1 MQRASRRPARGHRRP
16 VTTANDTFDYVIV
29 GGGTAGCVLANRLSA
44 DPSVRVA
51 LLEAGPTD
59 DHLTIKIP
67 AAVAAAIANP
77 HFSWHYRSVPQ
88 QHLKGRIIPVPRGRV
103 LGGCSSINGM
113 VYFRG
118 HRRDFDGW
126 VDMGATGWGYA
137 DVLPYFRKSENNERF
152 PASELHGHGGEMNV
166 IDIPQVNPLVHRF
179 LAAAAGLGF
188 PAAEDLASPEPEG
201 FCARQATIRNGRR
214 ESMVTAFLAPV
225 RYRENLEVYVRT
237 LATRV
242 ILENRIARGVLVE
255 HDGAVRELRARR
267 EVILAGGAYNS
278 PQLLMLSGIGAGAAL
293 QAFGI
298 EARHDLPGVGAGL
311 HDHPASSI
319 QVRTTDPTS
328 YGLSWKALPRGLKN
342 VLEYALSRRG
352 PLGSNVFEGTGF
364 VRSRP
369 GLDRPD
375 VQIVF
380 MPAHRN
386 ASGFAIPLGH
396 GYGIIGILVRP
407 KSRGTVKL
415 ATADPHA
422 APLIDFNFLAEDDD
436 RRALLFSVK
445 LARRILNAPEFAS
458 LQGREI
464 SPGAQVQDD
473 EGLEQHMVKTCVTV
487 HHACSTCR
495 MGHDALAVVDPAL
508 RVHGVGG
515 LRVIDASVFPAAVSG
530 NSNAA
535 VVMVAEKGADLIL
548 GRKHAL

>member
-1 MQRASRRPARGHRRP
+1 
-16 VTTANDTFDYVIV
+16 VTTARDTFDYVIV

-59 DHLTIKIP
+59 DSLAIKIP

-77 HFSWHYRSVPQ
+77 HLSWHYASVPQ
-88 QHLKGRIIPVPRGRV
+88 QHLGGRVIPVPRGRV

-126 VDMGATGWGYA
+126 AAMGATGWGYA

-179 LAAAAGLGF
+179 LAAAARLGF

-214 ESMVTAFLAPV
+214 ESMVTAFLTPV
-225 RYRENLEVYVRT
+225 RYRENLEVFLRT
-237 LATRV
+237 LATRIV
-242 ILENRIARGVLVE
+242 LENRVARGVLVE
-255 HDGAVRELRARR
+255 HGGATRQIDARR

-278 PQLLMLSGIGAGAAL
+278 PQLLMLSGIGDGAAL
-293 QAFGI
+293 QALGI
-298 EARHDLPGVGAGL
+298 EVRRDLPGVGAGL

-319 QVRTTDPTS
+319 QVRTSDPTS
-328 YGLSWKALPRGLKN
+328 YGLSWRALPRGLGN
-342 VLEYALSRRG
+342 VLEYALRRRG
-352 PLGSNVFEGTGF
+352 PLASNVFEATGF

-369 GLDRPD
+369 ELDRPD

-386 ASGFAIPLGH
+386 AASIPIPLGH
-396 GYGIIGILVRP
+396 GYGIIAILVRP

-415 ATADPHA
+415 AAADPRS
-422 APLIDFNFLAEDDD
+422 APLIDFKFLAEEDD
-436 RRALLFSVK
+436 RRALLFGLK
-445 LARRILNAPEFAS
+445 LARRILGSPEFGS
-458 LQGREI
+458 LRGREI
-464 SPGAQVQDD
+464 SPGADVRDD
-473 EGLEQHMVKTCVTV
+473 DGLATHMLRTCVTV

-495 MGHDALAVVDPAL
+495 MGSDALAVVDPELRVRGVGAL
-508 RVHGVGG
+508 RVV
-515 LRVIDASVFPAAVSG
+515 DASVFPTVVSG

-535 VVMVAEKGADLIL
+535 VVMVAEKAADLIRA
-548 GRKHAL
+548 GTRERTRAG